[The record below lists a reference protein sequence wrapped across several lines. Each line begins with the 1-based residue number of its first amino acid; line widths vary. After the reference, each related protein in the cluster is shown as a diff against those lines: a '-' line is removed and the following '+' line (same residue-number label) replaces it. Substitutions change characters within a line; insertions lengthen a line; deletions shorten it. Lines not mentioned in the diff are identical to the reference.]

1 MNKIFYKPLESVMD
15 ERQRVINDAKSDALN
30 SDNRANAILKD
41 RDERLNKS
49 LAESKKIVA
58 DKVNEANENSKML
71 TNSAKQ
77 KSQDEISTAKSSL
90 KDEAL
95 KTTEELKS
103 KVKDLAE
110 VISAVEISD
119 DRKQKLVEKLQNK
132 LQKTVIPNW
141 NVDKDIIGG
150 LIIRIGDDVVDNS
163 LRNKLE
169 NLSKN
174 II

>member
-1 MNKIFYKPLESVMD
+1 MEFNATFLVSAISFIIFTVIMNKIYYKPLESVMD

-77 KSQDEISTAKSSL
+77 KSQDEISTAKLNL

-110 VISAVEISD
+110 VIS
-119 DRKQKLVEKLQNK
+119 
-132 LQKTVIPNW
+132 
-141 NVDKDIIGG
+141 
-150 LIIRIGDDVVDNS
+150 
-163 LRNKLE
+163 
-169 NLSKN
+169 
-174 II
+174 

>member
-1 MNKIFYKPLESVMD
+1 MEFNATFLVSAISFIIFTVIMNKIFYKPLESVMD

-30 SDNRANAILKD
+30 SNNRANAILKD
-41 RDERLNKS
+41 RDERLDKS

-58 DKVNEANENSKML
+58 DKVNEANENSKVL

-77 KSQDEISTAKSSL
+77 KSQDEISTAKLNL

-110 VISAVEISD
+110 VISSKVLGVECFSI
-119 DRKQKLVEKLQNK
+119 LVKK
-132 LQKTVIPNW
+132 FPFSS
-141 NVDKDIIGG
+141 
-150 LIIRIGDDVVDNS
+150 RMAP
-163 LRNKLE
+163 
-169 NLSKN
+169 
-174 II
+174 